1 MMKPIW
7 KSLVLVLLLGGVIG
21 AGAAWWIE
29 GYGPCVKGH
38 EPYANM
44 VERFDRKLNLAPDQR
59 QAIAAVLEENRQK
72 IKTLRAEVHPRFEEI
87 RAATRTAIRSHL
99 ASEQQEKFDAMQ
111 AEWDEKRNSGR

>member
-21 AGAAWWIE
+21 AGAAWWIGE
-29 GYGPCVKGH
+29 YGPCAKGR

-44 VERFDRKLNLAPDQR
+44 VERFDRKLNLTPDQR
-59 QAIAAVLEENRQK
+59 QAIAAILDENRQK

-87 RAATRTAIRSHL
+87 RTATRTAIRTHL
-99 ASEQQEKFDAMQ
+99 TPEQQTKFDAMQ
-111 AEWDEKRNSGR
+111 AEWDKKRALGH